1 MNNIYLDASA
11 TTPPHIDVINKLKEI
26 QFECWG
32 NPSSIH
38 KVGIIARE
46 ILERSRLSIAN
57 KLKASTDEIFFT
69 SGATES
75 NYLALKGVT
84 NNLDKGRIV
93 ITSVEHPSLNLIA
106 NQLRNDGWDIKY
118 WPVDCHGIIELDLIE
133 EMLSPPTK
141 FVSMIWGQSEIGAI
155 QPINLIGM
163 ECKKRN
169 IFFHTDATQVLPSGL
184 IDWSNL
190 NVDMLSASAHKLQGP
205 KGIGLLMLRKC
216 VRDLLINS
224 PSYGFKNGSIRSGTE
239 SVPLIAGFSAAID
252 LLDKYIEFKDN
263 QTLFPVNKVSKMTS
277 LLKHKL
283 LRNKQL
289 TFIGPNS
296 ERLPNN
302 LSFICQTESNIPIKG
317 REMVRFLSK
326 KGVYTS
332 SGSACSSSSHGPN
345 PILVAINVDKSL
357 QESGLRITIGPW
369 ITNDDINSVSNII
382 SESLHSLQ
390 LKKQCLSNDE

>member
-1 MNNIYLDASA
+1 MKDIYLDASA
-11 TTPPHIDVINKLKEI
+11 TTPPHLDVINKLKDI

-38 KVGIIARE
+38 KVGVIARE

-57 KLKASTDEIFFT
+57 KLKASSDELFFT

-75 NYLALKGVT
+75 NYLALKAVS

-93 ITSVEHPSLNLIA
+93 ISSVEHPSINLIA
-106 NQLRNDGWDIKY
+106 NQLRNEGWDIKY
-118 WPVDCHGIIELDLIE
+118 WPVDSYGIIDLDLLDE
-133 EMLSPPTK
+133 VLSPPTK
-141 FVSMIWGQSEIGAI
+141 LVSIIWGQSEIGSI

-169 IFFHTDATQVLPSGL
+169 ILFHTDATQVLPCGL

-205 KGIGLLMLRKC
+205 KGIGLLMLRKGIQ
-216 VRDLLINS
+216 DLLMKN

-239 SVPLIAGFSAAID
+239 SVPLIAGFSTAID
-252 LLDKYIEFKDN
+252 LLNEYIEVKDN
-263 QTLFPVNKVSKMTS
+263 QTLFPVNNVSKMTS
-277 LLKHKL
+277 RLKKNL
-283 LRNKQL
+283 INNKHL
-289 TFIGPNS
+289 TFIGPDI

-302 LSFICQTESNIPIKG
+302 LSFLCHTESMIPIKG
-317 REMVRFLSK
+317 REIVRLLSK
-326 KGVYTS
+326 HGVYIS
-332 SGSACSSSSHGPN
+332 SGSACSSSIQGPN
-345 PILVAINVDKSL
+345 PILVAINVDKTF

-369 ITNDDINSVSNII
+369 ISNDDITSVSNII
-382 SESLHSLQ
+382 FESLQTLE
-390 LKKQCLSNDE
+390 LKKQ

>member
-1 MNNIYLDASA
+1 MKDIYLDASA
-11 TTPPHIDVINKLKEI
+11 TTPPHLDVINKVKDI

-38 KVGIIARE
+38 KVGVIARE

-57 KLKASTDEIFFT
+57 KLKASSDELFFT

-75 NYLALKGVT
+75 NYLALKAVS

-93 ITSVEHPSLNLIA
+93 ISSVEHPSINLIA
-106 NQLRNDGWDIKY
+106 NQLRNEGWDIKY
-118 WPVDCHGIIELDLIE
+118 WPVDSYGIIDLDLLE
-133 EMLSPPTK
+133 EVLSPPTK
-141 FVSMIWGQSEIGAI
+141 LVSIIWGQSEIGSI

-169 IFFHTDATQVLPSGL
+169 ILFHTDATQVLPCGL

-205 KGIGLLMLRKC
+205 KGIGLLMLRKGIQ
-216 VRDLLINS
+216 DLLMKN

-239 SVPLIAGFSAAID
+239 SVPLIAGFSTAID
-252 LLDKYIEFKDN
+252 LLNEYIEVKDN
-263 QTLFPVNKVSKMTS
+263 QTLFPVNNVSKMTS
-277 LLKHKL
+277 RLKKNL
-283 LRNKQL
+283 INNKHL
-289 TFIGPNS
+289 TFIGPDI

-302 LSFICQTESNIPIKG
+302 LSFLCHTESMIPIKG
-317 REMVRFLSK
+317 REIVRLLSK
-326 KGVYTS
+326 HGVYIS
-332 SGSACSSSSHGPN
+332 SGSACSSSIQGPN
-345 PILVAINVDKSL
+345 PILVAINVDKTF

-369 ITNDDINSVSNII
+369 ISNDDITSVSNII
-382 SESLHSLQ
+382 FESLQTLE
-390 LKKQCLSNDE
+390 LKKQ

>member
-1 MNNIYLDASA
+1 MKDIYLDASA
-11 TTPPHIDVINKLKEI
+11 TTPPHLDVIAKLKDI

-38 KVGIIARE
+38 KVGVIARE

-57 KLKASTDEIFFT
+57 KLKASSDELFFT

-75 NYLALKGVT
+75 NYLALKAVS

-93 ITSVEHPSLNLIA
+93 ISSVEHPSINLIA
-106 NQLRNDGWDIKY
+106 NQLRNEGWDIKY
-118 WPVDCHGIIELDLIE
+118 WPVDSYGIIDLDLLDE
-133 EMLSPPTK
+133 VLSPPTK
-141 FVSMIWGQSEIGAI
+141 LVSIIWGQSEIGSI

-169 IFFHTDATQVLPSGL
+169 ILFHTDATQVLPCGL

-205 KGIGLLMLRKC
+205 KGIGLLMLRKGIQ
-216 VRDLLINS
+216 DLLMKN

-239 SVPLIAGFSAAID
+239 SVPLIAGFSTAID
-252 LLDKYIEFKDN
+252 LLNEYIEVKDN
-263 QTLFPVNKVSKMTS
+263 QTLFPVNNVSKMTS
-277 LLKHKL
+277 RLKKNL
-283 LRNKQL
+283 INNKHL
-289 TFIGPNS
+289 TFIGPDI

-302 LSFICQTESNIPIKG
+302 LSFLCHTESMIPIKG
-317 REMVRFLSK
+317 REIVRLLSK
-326 KGVYTS
+326 HGVYIS
-332 SGSACSSSSHGPN
+332 SGSACSSSIQGPN
-345 PILVAINVDKSL
+345 PILVAINVDKTF

-369 ITNDDINSVSNII
+369 ISNDDITSVSNII
-382 SESLHSLQ
+382 FESLQTLE
-390 LKKQCLSNDE
+390 LKKQ

>member
-1 MNNIYLDASA
+1 MKDIYLDASA
-11 TTPPHIDVINKLKEI
+11 TTPPHLDVINKLKDI

-38 KVGIIARE
+38 KVGVIARE

-57 KLKASTDEIFFT
+57 KLKASSDELFFT

-75 NYLALKGVT
+75 NYLALKAVS

-93 ITSVEHPSLNLIA
+93 ISSVEHPSINLIA
-106 NQLRNDGWDIKY
+106 NQLRNEGWDIKY
-118 WPVDCHGIIELDLIE
+118 WPVDSYGIIDLDLLDE
-133 EMLSPPTK
+133 VLSPPTK
-141 FVSMIWGQSEIGAI
+141 LVSIIWGQSEIGSI

-169 IFFHTDATQVLPSGL
+169 ILFHTDATQVLPCGL

-205 KGIGLLMLRKC
+205 KGIGLLMLRKGIQ
-216 VRDLLINS
+216 DLLMKN

-239 SVPLIAGFSAAID
+239 SVPLIAGFSTAID
-252 LLDKYIEFKDN
+252 LLNEYIEVKDN
-263 QTLFPVNKVSKMTS
+263 QTLFPVNNVSKMTS
-277 LLKHKL
+277 LLKKNL
-283 LRNKQL
+283 INNKHL
-289 TFIGPNS
+289 TFIGPDI

-302 LSFICQTESNIPIKG
+302 LSFLCHTESMIPIKG
-317 REMVRFLSK
+317 REIVRLLSK
-326 KGVYTS
+326 HGVYIS
-332 SGSACSSSSHGPN
+332 SGSACSSSIQGPN
-345 PILVAINVDKSL
+345 PILVAINVDKTF

-369 ITNDDINSVSNII
+369 ISNDDITSVSNII
-382 SESLHSLQ
+382 FESLQTLE
-390 LKKQCLSNDE
+390 LKKQ

>member
-1 MNNIYLDASA
+1 MKDIYLDASA
-11 TTPPHIDVINKLKEI
+11 TTPPHLDVINKLKDI

-38 KVGIIARE
+38 KVGVIARE

-57 KLKASTDEIFFT
+57 KLKASSDELFFT

-75 NYLALKGVT
+75 NYLALKAVS

-93 ITSVEHPSLNLIA
+93 ISSVEHPSINLIA
-106 NQLRNDGWDIKY
+106 NQLRNEGWDIKY
-118 WPVDCHGIIELDLIE
+118 WPVDSYGIIDLDLLE
-133 EMLSPPTK
+133 EVLSPPTK
-141 FVSMIWGQSEIGAI
+141 LVSIIWGQSEIGSI

-169 IFFHTDATQVLPSGL
+169 ILFHTDATQVLPCGL

-205 KGIGLLMLRKC
+205 KGIGLLMLRKGIQ
-216 VRDLLINS
+216 DLLMKN

-239 SVPLIAGFSAAID
+239 SVPLIAGFSTAID
-252 LLDKYIEFKDN
+252 LLNEYIEVKDN
-263 QTLFPVNKVSKMTS
+263 QTLFPVNNVSKMTS
-277 LLKHKL
+277 RLKKNL
-283 LRNKQL
+283 INNKHL
-289 TFIGPNS
+289 TFIGPDI

-302 LSFICQTESNIPIKG
+302 LSFLCHTESMIPIKG
-317 REMVRFLSK
+317 REIVRLLSK
-326 KGVYTS
+326 HGVYIS
-332 SGSACSSSSHGPN
+332 SGSACSSSIQGPN
-345 PILVAINVDKSL
+345 PILVAINVDKTF

-369 ITNDDINSVSNII
+369 ISNDDINSVSNII
-382 SESLHSLQ
+382 YELLQSLE
-390 LKKQCLSNDE
+390 LKKR

>member
-1 MNNIYLDASA
+1 MKDIYLDASA
-11 TTPPHIDVINKLKEI
+11 TTPPHLDVINKLKDI

-57 KLKASTDEIFFT
+57 KLKASSDELFFT

-75 NYLALKGVT
+75 NYLALKAVS

-93 ITSVEHPSLNLIA
+93 ISSVEHPSINLIA
-106 NQLRNDGWDIKY
+106 NQLRNEGWDIKY
-118 WPVDCHGIIELDLIE
+118 WPVDSYGIIDLDLLE
-133 EMLSPPTK
+133 EVLSPPTK
-141 FVSMIWGQSEIGAI
+141 LVSIIWGQSEIGSI

-169 IFFHTDATQVLPSGL
+169 ILFHTDATQVLPCGL

-205 KGIGLLMLRKC
+205 KGIGLLMLRKGIQ
-216 VRDLLINS
+216 DLLMKN

-239 SVPLIAGFSAAID
+239 SVPLIAGFSTAID
-252 LLDKYIEFKDN
+252 LLNEYIEVKDN
-263 QTLFPVNKVSKMTS
+263 QTLFPVNNVSKMTS
-277 LLKHKL
+277 RLKKNL
-283 LRNKQL
+283 INNKHL
-289 TFIGPNS
+289 TFIGPDI

-302 LSFICQTESNIPIKG
+302 LSFLCHTESMIPIKG
-317 REMVRFLSK
+317 REIVRLLSK
-326 KGVYTS
+326 HGVYIS
-332 SGSACSSSSHGPN
+332 SGSACSSSIQGPN
-345 PILVAINVDKSL
+345 PILVAINVDKTF

-369 ITNDDINSVSNII
+369 ISNDDITSVSNII
-382 SESLHSLQ
+382 FESLQSLE
-390 LKKQCLSNDE
+390 LKKQ

>member
-1 MNNIYLDASA
+1 MKDIYLDASA
-11 TTPPHIDVINKLKEI
+11 TTPPHLDVINKVKDI

-38 KVGIIARE
+38 KVGVIARE

-57 KLKASTDEIFFT
+57 KLKASSDELFFT

-75 NYLALKGVT
+75 NYLALKAVS

-93 ITSVEHPSLNLIA
+93 ISSVEHPSINLIA
-106 NQLRNDGWDIKY
+106 NQLRNEGWDIKY
-118 WPVDCHGIIELDLIE
+118 WPVDSYGIIDLDLLE
-133 EMLSPPTK
+133 EVLSPPTK
-141 FVSMIWGQSEIGAI
+141 LVSIIWGQSEIGSI

-169 IFFHTDATQVLPSGL
+169 ILFHTDATQVLPCGL

-205 KGIGLLMLRKC
+205 KGIGLLMLRKGIQ
-216 VRDLLINS
+216 DLLMKN

-239 SVPLIAGFSAAID
+239 SVPLIAGFSTAID
-252 LLDKYIEFKDN
+252 LLNEYIEVKDN
-263 QTLFPVNKVSKMTS
+263 QTLFPVNNVSKMTS
-277 LLKHKL
+277 RLKKNL
-283 LRNKQL
+283 INNKHL
-289 TFIGPNS
+289 TFIGPDI

-302 LSFICQTESNIPIKG
+302 LSFLCHTESMIPIKG
-317 REMVRFLSK
+317 REIVRLLSK
-326 KGVYTS
+326 HGVYIS
-332 SGSACSSSSHGPN
+332 SGSACSSSIQGPN
-345 PILVAINVDKSL
+345 PILVAINVDKTF

-369 ITNDDINSVSNII
+369 ISNDDITSVSNII
-382 SESLHSLQ
+382 FESLQTLD
-390 LKKQCLSNDE
+390 LKKQ

>member
-1 MNNIYLDASA
+1 MKDIYLDASA
-11 TTPPHIDVINKLKEI
+11 TTPPHLDVINKLKDI

-38 KVGIIARE
+38 KVGVIARE

-57 KLKASTDEIFFT
+57 KLKASSDELFFT

-75 NYLALKGVT
+75 NYLALKGVS

-93 ITSVEHPSLNLIA
+93 ISSVEHPSINLIA
-106 NQLRNDGWDIKY
+106 NQLRNEGWDIKY
-118 WPVDCHGIIELDLIE
+118 WPVDSYGIIDLDLLE
-133 EMLSPPTK
+133 EVLSPPTK
-141 FVSMIWGQSEIGAI
+141 LVSIIWGQSEIGSI

-169 IFFHTDATQVLPSGL
+169 ILFHTDATQVLPCGL

-205 KGIGLLMLRKC
+205 KGIGLLMLRKGIQ
-216 VRDLLINS
+216 DLLMKN

-239 SVPLIAGFSAAID
+239 SVPLIAGFSTAID
-252 LLDKYIEFKDN
+252 LLNEYIEVKDN
-263 QTLFPVNKVSKMTS
+263 QTLFPVNNVSKMTS
-277 LLKHKL
+277 RLKKNL
-283 LRNKQL
+283 IKNKHL
-289 TFIGPNS
+289 TFIGPDI

-302 LSFICQTESNIPIKG
+302 LSFLCHTESMIPIKG
-317 REMVRFLSK
+317 REIVRLLSK
-326 KGVYTS
+326 HGVYVS
-332 SGSACSSSSHGPN
+332 SGSACSSSSQGPN
-345 PILVAINVDKSL
+345 PILVAINVDKTF

-369 ITNDDINSVSNII
+369 ISNDDITSVSNII
-382 SESLHSLQ
+382 FESLQTLE
-390 LKKQCLSNDE
+390 LKKQ

>member
-1 MNNIYLDASA
+1 MKDIYLDASA
-11 TTPPHIDVINKLKEI
+11 TTPPHLDVINKVKDI

-57 KLKASTDEIFFT
+57 KLKASSDELFFT

-75 NYLALKGVT
+75 NYLALKAVS

-93 ITSVEHPSLNLIA
+93 ISSVEHPSINLIA
-106 NQLRNDGWDIKY
+106 NQLRNEGWDIKY
-118 WPVDCHGIIELDLIE
+118 WPVDSYGIIDIDLLE
-133 EMLSPPTK
+133 EVLSPPTK
-141 FVSMIWGQSEIGAI
+141 LVSIIWGQSEIGSI

-169 IFFHTDATQVLPSGL
+169 ILFHTDATQVLPCGL

-205 KGIGLLMLRKC
+205 KGIGLLMLRKGIQ
-216 VRDLLINS
+216 DLLMKN

-239 SVPLIAGFSAAID
+239 SVPLIAGFSTAID
-252 LLDKYIEFKDN
+252 LLNEYIEVKDN
-263 QTLFPVNKVSKMTS
+263 QTLFPVNNVSKMTS
-277 LLKHKL
+277 RLKKNL
-283 LRNKQL
+283 INNKHL
-289 TFIGPNS
+289 TFIGPDI

-302 LSFICQTESNIPIKG
+302 LSFLCHTESMIPIKG
-317 REMVRFLSK
+317 REIVRLLSK
-326 KGVYTS
+326 HGVYIS
-332 SGSACSSSSHGPN
+332 SGSACSSSSQGPN
-345 PILVAINVDKSL
+345 PILVAINVDKTF

-369 ITNDDINSVSNII
+369 ISNDDITSVSNII
-382 SESLHSLQ
+382 FESLQTLE
-390 LKKQCLSNDE
+390 LKKQ

>member
-11 TTPPHIDVINKLKEI
+11 TTPPHIDVIKKINKI
-26 QFECWG
+26 QHECWG

-38 KVGIIARE
+38 KVGVIASE

-57 KLKASTDEIFFT
+57 KLKAPSDEIFFT

-75 NYLALKGVT
+75 NYLALKGVS

-93 ITSVEHPSLNLIA
+93 ITSVEHPSINIIA
-106 NQLRNDGWDIKY
+106 NQLLNDGWDIKY
-118 WPVDCHGIIELDLIE
+118 WPVDHHGTINLDLLE
-133 EMLSPPTK
+133 VMLSPPTK
-141 FVSMIWGQSEIGAI
+141 LVSIIWGQSEIGSI

-205 KGIGLLMLRKC
+205 KGIGLLMLRKGIQ
-216 VRDLLINS
+216 DLLMDN

-239 SVPLIAGFSAAID
+239 SVPLIAGFSTAVD
-252 LLDKYIEFKDN
+252 LLNEYIEVNDK
-263 QTLFPVNKVSKMTS
+263 QTLFPETNVSKMTS
-277 LLKHKL
+277 LLKKNL
-283 LRNKQL
+283 VKSPQL
-289 TFIGPNS
+289 TFIGPLK

-302 LSFICQTESNIPIKG
+302 LSFLCHTKSMIPIKG
-317 REMVRFLSK
+317 RDIVRLFSK
-326 KGVYTS
+326 HGVYTS
-332 SGSACSSSSHGPN
+332 SGSACSSSSQGPN
-345 PILVAINVDKSL
+345 PILVAINVDKTF

-369 ITNDDINSVSNII
+369 ISKDDIQSVSNII
-382 SESLHSLQ
+382 FESLQSLELQ
-390 LKKQCLSNDE
+390 

>member
-1 MNNIYLDASA
+1 MKDIYLDASA
-11 TTPPHIDVINKLKEI
+11 TTPPHLDVINKLKDI

-38 KVGIIARE
+38 KVGVIARE

-57 KLKASTDEIFFT
+57 KLKASSDELFFT

-75 NYLALKGVT
+75 NYLALKAVS

-93 ITSVEHPSLNLIA
+93 ISSVEHPSINLIA
-106 NQLRNDGWDIKY
+106 NQLRNEGWDIKY
-118 WPVDCHGIIELDLIE
+118 WPVDSYGIIDLDLLE
-133 EMLSPPTK
+133 EVLSPPTK
-141 FVSMIWGQSEIGAI
+141 LVSIIWGQSEIGSI

-169 IFFHTDATQVLPSGL
+169 ILFHTDATQVLPCGL

-205 KGIGLLMLRKC
+205 KGIGLLMLRKGIQ
-216 VRDLLINS
+216 DLLMKN

-239 SVPLIAGFSAAID
+239 SVPLIAGFSTAID
-252 LLDKYIEFKDN
+252 LLNEYIEVKDN
-263 QTLFPVNKVSKMTS
+263 QTLFPVNNVSKMTS
-277 LLKHKL
+277 RLKKNL
-283 LRNKQL
+283 INNKHL
-289 TFIGPNS
+289 TFIGPDI

-302 LSFICQTESNIPIKG
+302 LSFLCHTESMIPIKG
-317 REMVRFLSK
+317 REIVRLLSK
-326 KGVYTS
+326 HGVYIS
-332 SGSACSSSSHGPN
+332 SGSACSSSIQGPN
-345 PILVAINVDKSL
+345 PILVAINVDKTF

-369 ITNDDINSVSNII
+369 ISNDDITSVSNII
-382 SESLHSLQ
+382 FESLQTLD
-390 LKKQCLSNDE
+390 LKKQ

>member
-1 MNNIYLDASA
+1 MKDIYLDASA
-11 TTPPHIDVINKLKEI
+11 TTPPHLDVINKLKDI

-57 KLKASTDEIFFT
+57 KLKASSDELFFT

-75 NYLALKGVT
+75 NYLALKAVS

-93 ITSVEHPSLNLIA
+93 ISSVEHPSINLIA
-106 NQLRNDGWDIKY
+106 NQLSNEGWDIKC
-118 WPVDCHGIIELDLIE
+118 WPVDRHGIIDLDMLDE
-133 EMLSPPTK
+133 VLSPPTK
-141 FVSMIWGQSEIGAI
+141 LVSIIWGQSEIGSI

-169 IFFHTDATQVLPSGL
+169 ILFHTDATQVLPSGL

-205 KGIGLLMLRKC
+205 KGIGLLLLRKGIQ
-216 VRDLLINS
+216 DLFMNN

-239 SVPLIAGFSAAID
+239 SVPLIAGFSTAID
-252 LLDKYIEFKDN
+252 LLNEYIEVKDN

-277 LLKHKL
+277 LLK
-283 LRNKQL
+283 RNLINNKHL
-289 TFIGPNS
+289 TYIGPEN

-302 LSFICQTESNIPIKG
+302 LSFLCHTESMIPIKG
-317 REMVRFLSK
+317 RDIVRLLSK
-326 KGVYTS
+326 HGVYVS
-332 SGSACSSSSHGPN
+332 SGSACSSSNQGPN
-345 PILVAINVDKSL
+345 PILVAINVDKSF
-357 QESGLRITIGPW
+357 QESGLRITVGPW
-369 ITNDDINSVSNII
+369 ISNDDINSVSNII
-382 SESLHSLQ
+382 FESLQSVE
-390 LKKQCLSNDE
+390 LKKQ

>member
-1 MNNIYLDASA
+1 MKDIYLDASA
-11 TTPPHIDVINKLKEI
+11 TTPPHLDVINKLKDI

-38 KVGIIARE
+38 KVGVIARE

-57 KLKASTDEIFFT
+57 KLKASSDELFFT

-75 NYLALKGVT
+75 NYLALKAVS

-93 ITSVEHPSLNLIA
+93 ISSVEHPSINLIA
-106 NQLRNDGWDIKY
+106 NQLRNEGWDIKY
-118 WPVDCHGIIELDLIE
+118 WPVDSYGIIDLDLLE
-133 EMLSPPTK
+133 EVLSPPTK
-141 FVSMIWGQSEIGAI
+141 LVSIIWGQSEIGSI

-169 IFFHTDATQVLPSGL
+169 ILFHTDATQVLPCGL

-205 KGIGLLMLRKC
+205 KGIGLLMLRKGIQ
-216 VRDLLINS
+216 DLLMKN

-239 SVPLIAGFSAAID
+239 SVPLIAGFSTAID
-252 LLDKYIEFKDN
+252 LLNEYIEVKDN
-263 QTLFPVNKVSKMTS
+263 QTLFPVNNVSKMTS
-277 LLKHKL
+277 RLKKNL
-283 LRNKQL
+283 IKNKHL
-289 TFIGPNS
+289 TFIGPDI

-302 LSFICQTESNIPIKG
+302 LSFLCHTESMIPIKG
-317 REMVRFLSK
+317 REIVRLLSK
-326 KGVYTS
+326 HGVYVS
-332 SGSACSSSSHGPN
+332 SGSACSSSSQGPN
-345 PILVAINVDKSL
+345 PILVAINVDKTF

-369 ITNDDINSVSNII
+369 ISNDDITSVSNII
-382 SESLHSLQ
+382 FESLQTLE
-390 LKKQCLSNDE
+390 LKKQ

>member
-1 MNNIYLDASA
+1 MKDIYLDASA
-11 TTPPHIDVINKLKEI
+11 TTPPHLDVINKLKDI

-38 KVGIIARE
+38 KVGVIARE

-57 KLKASTDEIFFT
+57 KLKASSDELFFT

-75 NYLALKGVT
+75 NYLALKAVS

-93 ITSVEHPSLNLIA
+93 ISSVEHPSINLIA
-106 NQLRNDGWDIKY
+106 NQLRNEGWDIKY
-118 WPVDCHGIIELDLIE
+118 WPVDSYGIIDLDLLE
-133 EMLSPPTK
+133 EVLSPPTK
-141 FVSMIWGQSEIGAI
+141 LVSIIWGQSEIGSI

-169 IFFHTDATQVLPSGL
+169 ILFHTDATQVLPCGL

-205 KGIGLLMLRKC
+205 KGIGLLMLRKGIQ
-216 VRDLLINS
+216 DLLMKN

-239 SVPLIAGFSAAID
+239 SVPLIAGFSTAID
-252 LLDKYIEFKDN
+252 LLNEYIEVKDN
-263 QTLFPVNKVSKMTS
+263 QTLFPVNNVSKMTS
-277 LLKHKL
+277 RLKKNL
-283 LRNKQL
+283 IKNKHL
-289 TFIGPNS
+289 TFIGPDI

-302 LSFICQTESNIPIKG
+302 LSFLCHTESMIPIKG
-317 REMVRFLSK
+317 REIVRLLSK
-326 KGVYTS
+326 HGVYIS
-332 SGSACSSSSHGPN
+332 SGSACSSSIQGPN
-345 PILVAINVDKSL
+345 PIMVAINVDKTF

-369 ITNDDINSVSNII
+369 ISNDDITSVSNII
-382 SESLHSLQ
+382 FESLQTLD
-390 LKKQCLSNDE
+390 LKKQ

>member
-1 MNNIYLDASA
+1 MKDIYLDASA
-11 TTPPHIDVINKLKEI
+11 TTPPHLDVINKLKDI

-38 KVGIIARE
+38 KVGVIARE

-57 KLKASTDEIFFT
+57 KLKASSDELFFT

-75 NYLALKGVT
+75 NYLALKAVS

-93 ITSVEHPSLNLIA
+93 ISSVEHPSINLIA
-106 NQLRNDGWDIKY
+106 NQLRNEGWDIKY
-118 WPVDCHGIIELDLIE
+118 WPVDSYGIIDLDLLE
-133 EMLSPPTK
+133 EVLSPPTK
-141 FVSMIWGQSEIGAI
+141 LVSIIWGQSEIGSI

-169 IFFHTDATQVLPSGL
+169 ILFHTDATQVLPCGL

-205 KGIGLLMLRKC
+205 KGIGLLMLRKGIQ
-216 VRDLLINS
+216 DLLMKN

-239 SVPLIAGFSAAID
+239 SVPLIAGFSTAID
-252 LLDKYIEFKDN
+252 LLNEYIEVKDN
-263 QTLFPVNKVSKMTS
+263 QTLFPVNNVSKMTS
-277 LLKHKL
+277 RLKKNL
-283 LRNKQL
+283 INNKHL
-289 TFIGPNS
+289 TFIGPDI

-302 LSFICQTESNIPIKG
+302 LSFLCHTESMIPIKG
-317 REMVRFLSK
+317 REIVRLLSK
-326 KGVYTS
+326 NGVYIS
-332 SGSACSSSSHGPN
+332 SGSACSSSIQGPN
-345 PILVAINVDKSL
+345 PILVAINVDKTF

-369 ITNDDINSVSNII
+369 ISNDDITSVSNII
-382 SESLHSLQ
+382 FESLQTLD
-390 LKKQCLSNDE
+390 LKKQ